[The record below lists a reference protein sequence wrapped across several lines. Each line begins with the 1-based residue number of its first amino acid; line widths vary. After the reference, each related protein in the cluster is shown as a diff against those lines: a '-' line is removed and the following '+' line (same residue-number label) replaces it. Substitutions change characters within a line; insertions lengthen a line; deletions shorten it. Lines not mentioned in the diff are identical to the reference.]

1 MVKRLIGA
9 QLMLVQAISD
19 RQARVEEG
27 KEELG
32 VPGEPGAIMIFYA
45 PGSYP
50 PGPKRCAPEGKV
62 RGNPGAQISL
72 KGPGRHVP
80 SSPSTAWKGFVFL
93 FTRLWY
99 R

>member
-45 PGSYP
+45 PG
-50 PGPKRCAPEGKV
+50 
-62 RGNPGAQISL
+62 
-72 KGPGRHVP
+72 HVP
-80 SSPSTAWKGFVFL
+80 DTR
-93 FTRLWY
+93 TRLGQVDGDVNGPSLG